1 MVKEFADATV
11 DSLCRRF
18 LIAGEYKGYEKVSY
32 GHINTTLK
40 VYYFRAGEIK
50 TYILQRINTY
60 VFKRPEEIMNNVV
73 GVTEYIRKKIKEI
86 YPTAKRDVLHYQ
98 HAENGDYFV
107 YDEEGDFWRCYRF
120 IDDSEAVNFTD
131 DLGMIREMGKAFG
144 DFQNYLADYPAE
156 KLFIVI
162 PHFHNTV
169 NRYENLKNAVA
180 EDSEKRAAGV
190 EGEIKRYLELEETA
204 TKMYKMQKSGEL
216 PLRVT
221 HNDTK
226 SNNVLFDNKTHK
238 HLAVIDLDT
247 VMPGLVGFDFGDAI
261 RFIANSAE
269 EDEKD
274 LSKVGLD
281 LDKYEA
287 FSKGFAG
294 KLKDVM
300 TPVEKDPLALG
311 ALTMT
316 TECGLRFLTD
326 YLNGDVYFKTAY
338 PEHNLD
344 RARCQLAL
352 AKNMILKYD
361 KMKAI
366 VKKYAD

>member
-1 MVKEFADATV
+1 MVKEFADTKI

-40 VYYFRAGEIK
+40 VYYFRGGEIK

-60 VFKRPEEIMNNVV
+60 VFKRPEEIMCNVV

-107 YDEEGDFWRCYRF
+107 YDEEGGFWRCYRF

-169 NRYENLKNAVA
+169 NRYEKLKNAIA
-180 EDSEKRAAGV
+180 EDSEKRAAEV
-190 EGEIKRYLELEETA
+190 EGEIKRYFDLEKTA

-261 RFIANSAE
+261 RFTANTAA

-274 LSKVGLD
+274 LSKVRLD
-281 LDKYEA
+281 LYKFRA
-287 FSKGFAG
+287 FTEGFVGSVG
-294 KLKDVM
+294 KSL
-300 TPVEKDPLALG
+300 TENEKETLSLG
-311 ALTMT
+311 AITMT
-316 TECGLRFLTD
+316 TECGVRFLTD
-326 YLNGDVYFKTAY
+326 YLEGDKYFGVHY
-338 PEHNLD
+338 EGQNLD

-352 AKNMILKYD
+352 AEDMVKNYEEMQK
-361 KMKAI
+361 I
-366 VKKYAD
+366 VKEYL